1 MSQQPKVTVLGLG
14 AMGHAF
20 AANLLKKGFSVR
32 GWNRSAGKGEDLID
46 SGLQLCAS
54 ASDAV
59 TDSQVVI
66 VMLSDGATTLSV
78 VQQAVKAL
86 ADGAIICQ
94 MGTIGV
100 AATEE
105 LQLYL
110 AEHRPDV
117 LLLDAPVS
125 GTKGPAE
132 NAQITIF
139 ASGDRSRA
147 AAAESVFA
155 AISKGTLWLGDTGAG
170 AKMKLVVNSWL
181 IGLMQSLAE
190 SELLAESLGF
200 TPDDLWQALDGGP
213 LAPGYAKV
221 KLQMIGSGDFTPQMQ
236 LVWALK
242 DARLAVEAGQSQQ
255 LPALKNITELWQQ
268 AVDDGFGEQDLA
280 VISKFLANRSQ

>member
-1 MSQQPKVTVLGLG
+1 MSQQPKVSVLGLG

-20 AANLLKKGFSVR
+20 AANLLKKGFTVH
-32 GWNRSAGKGEDLID
+32 GWNRSPGKGDDLLA
-46 SGLQLCAS
+46 SGLIQAETVS
-54 ASDAV
+54 EAVSD
-59 TDSQVVI
+59 SEVVI
-66 VMLSDGATTLSV
+66 TMLSDGETTLSV
-78 VQQAVKAL
+78 VKQAAAAL
-86 ADGAIICQ
+86 PPEATLCQ
-94 MGTIGV
+94 MGTLGV
-100 AATEE
+100 EATRQIQE
-105 LQLYL
+105 YL

-125 GTKGPAE
+125 GTKAPAE

-147 AAAESVFA
+147 AAAETVFA

-190 SELLAESLGF
+190 SELLAESFGF
-200 TPDDLWQALDGGP
+200 TPDDLWQALEGGP

-221 KLQMIGSGDFTPQMQ
+221 KLQMISSGDFTPQMQ
-236 LVWALK
+236 LIWALK
-242 DARLAVEAGQSQQ
+242 DARLAVEAGNAQQ

-268 AVDDGFGEQDLA
+268 AVDDGLGEQDLA
-280 VISKFLANRSQ
+280 VISQFLANRSK

>member
-1 MSQQPKVTVLGLG
+1 MSQQPKVSVLGLG

-20 AANLLKKGFSVR
+20 AANLLKKGFTVH
-32 GWNRSAGKGEDLID
+32 GWNRSQGKGDDLLA
-46 SGLQLCAS
+46 SGLIQAETVS
-54 ASDAV
+54 EAVSD
-59 TDSQVVI
+59 SEVVI
-66 VMLSDGATTLSV
+66 TMLSDGETTLSV
-78 VQQAVKAL
+78 VKQAAAAL
-86 ADGAIICQ
+86 PPEATLCQ
-94 MGTIGV
+94 MGTLGV
-100 AATEE
+100 EATRQIQE
-105 LQLYL
+105 YL

-125 GTKGPAE
+125 GTKAPAE

-147 AAAESVFA
+147 TAAETVFA

-190 SELLAESLGF
+190 SELLAESFGF
-200 TPDDLWQALDGGP
+200 TPDDLWQALEGGP

-221 KLQMIGSGDFTPQMQ
+221 KLQMISSGDFTPQMQ
-236 LVWALK
+236 LIWALK
-242 DARLAVEAGQSQQ
+242 DARLAVEAGNAQQ

-280 VISKFLANRSQ
+280 VISQFLANRSK